1 MGFETQNW
9 GYSTAVGLF
18 NSVIN
23 LFLLAGANMLS
34 KKMTDSSI
42 W

>member
-1 MGFETQNW
+1 MNYS
-9 GYSTAVGLF
+9 YSTAVGLF

-23 LFLLAGANMLS
+23 LILLTGANKLS
-34 KKMTDSSI
+34 QKINGNSL